1 MKCTDNAEF
10 SEITSKMNVYN
21 ASFFFFFFFFKGYV
35 SGLVFFA
42 SWFLKS
48 HFGEFH
54 NFYVQYED
62 FLFL

>member
-1 MKCTDNAEF
+1 MQA
-10 SEITSKMNVYN
+10 
-21 ASFFFFFFFFKGYV
+21 FFFFFFKGYV